1 MAKHDPTLDTL
12 FAALSDPT
20 RRAMLNRLMQG
31 PASVSDLAQPFDM
44 ALPTILQHLTKLE
57 AGGLISTR
65 KEGRTRVC
73 TANPA
78 ALAQAADWLADQRAM
93 WEARLDRLEA
103 FLDGKDTK
111 T

>member
-31 PASVSDLAQPFDM
+31 PATVSDLAQPFDM

-93 WEARLDRLEA
+93 WEARLDRLDA
-103 FLDGKDTK
+103 FLDGKDPK

>member
-103 FLDGKDTK
+103 FLEDKDTN

>member
-1 MAKHDPTLDTL
+1 MAKHDPHLDTL

-20 RRAMLNRLMQG
+20 RRAMLNRLMRG
-31 PASVSDLAQPFDM
+31 PATVSDLAQPFDL

-57 AGGLISTR
+57 AGGLVTSR
-65 KEGRTRVC
+65 KEGRTRIC

-78 ALAQAADWLADQRAM
+78 AMAEAADWLADQRAA
-93 WEARLDRLEA
+93 WEARLDRL
-103 FLDGKDTK
+103 DTYLSDQDPD

>member
-1 MAKHDPTLDTL
+1 MAKHDPRLDTL

-31 PASVSDLAQPFDM
+31 PATVSDLAQPFDM

-57 AGGLISTR
+57 TGGLVTTR
-65 KEGRTRVC
+65 KEGRTRIC
-73 TANPA
+73 TANPT
-78 ALAQAADWLADQRAM
+78 ALTEAADWLADQRAM
-93 WEARLDRLEA
+93 WDARLDRLEA
-103 FLDGKDTK
+103 FLDEKDPK

>member
-31 PASVSDLAQPFDM
+31 PATVSDLAQPFDM

-103 FLDGKDTK
+103 FLDGKDPK

>member
-103 FLDGKDTK
+103 FLDGKDPK

>member
-1 MAKHDPTLDTL
+1 MAKHDPRLDTL

-31 PASVSDLAQPFDM
+31 PATVSDLAQPFDM

-57 AGGLISTR
+57 TGGLVTTR
-65 KEGRTRVC
+65 KEGRTRIC
-73 TANPA
+73 TANPT
-78 ALAQAADWLADQRAM
+78 ALAEAADWLADQRAM
-93 WEARLDRLEA
+93 WDARLDRLEA
-103 FLDGKDTK
+103 FLDEKDPK